1 MCVRQA
7 HIVARFRAPC
17 LTSIAT
23 KGHTMITIE
32 KAKATAVTLVK
43 RYADLTSA
51 EEIVRKAIQEE
62 IVNEKDAL
70 AIWARV
76 RSITKTN

>member
-1 MCVRQA
+1 MCARQP

-17 LTSIAT
+17 LTSIAI
-23 KGHTMITIE
+23 KGHTMITI
-32 KAKATAVTLVK
+32 KNAKATAQMLVN
-43 RYADLTSA
+43 RYTDLTNA

-70 AIWARV
+70 AIWGRV
-76 RSITKTN
+76 RNITKN

>member
-1 MCVRQA
+1 
-7 HIVARFRAPC
+7 
-17 LTSIAT
+17 
-23 KGHTMITIE
+23 MITIE
-32 KAKATAVTLVK
+32 KAKSTAQMLVN
-43 RYADLTSA
+43 RYTDLTSA
-51 EEIVRKAIQEE
+51 EEIVRKAMQEE

>member
-1 MCVRQA
+1 MCARQP

-32 KAKATAVTLVK
+32 NAKATAQMLVN
-43 RYADLTSA
+43 RYTDLTNA

-70 AIWARV
+70 AIWGRV
-76 RSITKTN
+76 RNITKN

>member
-1 MCVRQA
+1 MCARQP

-32 KAKATAVTLVK
+32 KAKATAQMLVN
-43 RYADLTSA
+43 RYTDLTNA

-70 AIWARV
+70 AIWGRV
-76 RSITKTN
+76 RNITKN

>member
-1 MCVRQA
+1 MCARQP

-32 KAKATAVTLVK
+32 NAKSTAQMLVN
-43 RYADLTSA
+43 RYTDLTNA
-51 EEIVRKAIQEE
+51 EEIVRKAIQDKV
-62 IVNEKDAL
+62 IDEKNAL
-70 AIWARV
+70 AIWGRV
-76 RSITKTN
+76 RRITNN

>member
-17 LTSIAT
+17 PTSIAT

-32 KAKATAVTLVK
+32 NAKATAQMLVN
-43 RYADLTSA
+43 RYTDLTNA

-62 IVNEKDAL
+62 IVNQKDAL
-70 AIWARV
+70 AIWGRV
-76 RSITKTN
+76 RNITKN

>member
-1 MCVRQA
+1 M
-7 HIVARFRAPC
+7 RFTTAYSRKVSRTLPDEH
-17 LTSIAT
+17 SDQ
-23 KGHTMITIE
+23 GQTMITIE
-32 KAKATAVTLVK
+32 KAKSTAVTLVK
-43 RYADLTSA
+43 RYPNLISA

>member
-1 MCVRQA
+1 MCDSQP

-32 KAKATAVTLVK
+32 KAKSTANELVN
-43 RYADLTSA
+43 RYGTSDDA
-51 EEIVRKAIQEE
+51 ETIVRKAIADKV
-62 IVNEKDAL
+62 INEKDAL
-70 AIWARV
+70 AIWGRV
-76 RSITKTN
+76 RRITKR

>member
-1 MCVRQA
+1 MCDSQP

-32 KAKATAVTLVK
+32 KAKSTANELVK
-43 RYADLTSA
+43 RYGISDDA
-51 EEIVRKAIQEE
+51 ETIVRKAIADKV
-62 IVNEKDAL
+62 INEKDAL
-70 AIWARV
+70 AIWGRV
-76 RSITKTN
+76 RRITQR

>member
-1 MCVRQA
+1 MCARQP

-32 KAKATAVTLVK
+32 KAKSTANELVNRYGTL
-43 RYADLTSA
+43 DDA
-51 EEIVRKAIQEE
+51 ETIVRKAIADKV
-62 IVNEKDAL
+62 INEKDAL
-70 AIWARV
+70 AIWGRV
-76 RSITKTN
+76 RRITKR